1 GYADTRAKSSRRCAQ
16 ACLSTEVLFA
26 VPVAVAV
33 LLAPVLLLVPAVLLV
48 GGFLPAD
55 FLAGGFLPGVVFVA
69 AGFPVIGLFAVVF
82 VAADFS
88 AAGLLAV
95 EVPRAVGFSTL
106 GFFVAADFDDVAV
119 TVAAEVAA
127 DVLAV
132 FFRRR
137 ASAFAVVCRPISAPQ
152 VGVHGLGEQLSARV
166 VVQEL
171 VHTRRRR
178 SQQHGVPGFGQ
189 IRRRCDGGRGHGLA
203 AALGHSGVDAQ
214 SRFDPDDLEIGAGGG
229 DGLAEGRITG
239 SDEHE
244 RSDSVPVVGQQGSE
258 VGGLG
263 QSAGDPHDLVEAGQ
277 GGVRGVRVR
286 RLRVIDPAD
295 AIGLGH
301 GDHAVGA
308 E

>member
-1 GYADTRAKSSRRCAQ
+1 SGYADTRAKSSRMCAQ
-16 ACLSTEVLFA
+16 ACLGTEVLFA

-69 AGFPVIGLFAVVF
+69 AGFPVVGLFAVVF

-95 EVPRAVGFSTL
+95 EVPRTVGCSTL
-106 GFFVAADFDDVAV
+106 GFYVAADCADVAV

-137 ASAFAVVCRPISAPQ
+137 ASAFAVVWRPTSARR
-152 VGVHGLGEQLSARV
+152 VGARGLCEQPSGRV

-171 VHTRRRR
+171 VH
-178 SQQHGVPGFGQ
+178 
-189 IRRRCDGGRGHGLA
+189 
-203 AALGHSGVDAQ
+203 
-214 SRFDPDDLEIGAGGG
+214 
-229 DGLAEGRITG
+229 
-239 SDEHE
+239 
-244 RSDSVPVVGQQGSE
+244 
-258 VGGLG
+258 
-263 QSAGDPHDLVEAGQ
+263 
-277 GGVRGVRVR
+277 VR
-286 RLRVIDPAD
+286 R
-295 AIGLGH
+295 
-301 GDHAVGA
+301 
-308 E
+308 